1 MHIIYIYIYIYI
13 YICVCVCVFSSV
25 IRVLR
30 KPTEA
35 RRQQLR
41 SDHEAAAALCLKL
54 GVQSC
59 KELRETRVVC
69 FERLICWQSKGL
81 VVGPGVAGH
90 AGLGAASARGAA
102 PHRTSRRIRPRR
114 RAAACSGAGRGCAA
128 CILKLTNKECS
139 CVSLHFKS
147 GFFL

>member
-1 MHIIYIYIYIYI
+1 M
-13 YICVCVCVFSSV
+13 CVCVCVFSSV

-69 FERLICWQSKGL
+69 FERLICWQAKASSWDLALLGTLGSVLPALEVLRLIERPGASGL
-81 VVGPGVAGH
+81 DGVQPLAV
-90 AGLGAASARGAA
+90 GLGADALPASSSSQTRL
-102 PHRTSRRIRPRR
+102 T
-114 RAAACSGAGRGCAA
+114 RGCPPLAR
-128 CILKLTNKECS
+128 LVLTI
-139 CVSLHFKS
+139 
-147 GFFL
+147 